1 MLIPNSGSIRYN
13 GADIS
18 ESYGHALREKVLLI
32 PADPFIV
39 EGTVEENMWGKQGGK
54 ALEQIDLSAHIDKS
68 GGNLSSG
75 QKKQLQLFRSLIA
88 EAEVVIFDEPFN
100 FVDKEAKADLWNEML
115 RTFVG
120 RTLIV
125 ISHDPFPAK
134 DCDRVIDIGSKQ
146 Q

>member
-1 MLIPNSGSIRYN
+1 M
-13 GADIS
+13 
-18 ESYGHALREKVLLI
+18 
-32 PADPFIV
+32 
-39 EGTVEENMWGKQGGK
+39 
-54 ALEQIDLSAHIDKS
+54 
-68 GGNLSSG
+68 
-75 QKKQLQLFRSLIA
+75 QLFRSLIA

-115 RTFVG
+115 RTFAG

-125 ISHDPFPAK
+125 ISHDPFPAN